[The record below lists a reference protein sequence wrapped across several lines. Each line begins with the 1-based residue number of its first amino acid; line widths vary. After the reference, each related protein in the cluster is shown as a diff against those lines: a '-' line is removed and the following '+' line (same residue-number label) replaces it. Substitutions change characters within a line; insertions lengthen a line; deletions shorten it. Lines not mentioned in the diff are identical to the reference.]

1 MRFAL
6 AAAAVAIALHAP
18 VSAKDYAPRDECGDI
33 AGAQEFRIALA
44 AAVTERSEERLLPLF
59 AGDAILDF
67 GGGSGRDLLRERLD
81 DPDYGLWEALES
93 LLQLGC
99 AKGPAEE
106 GSIVMP
112 WLWAQDLGEDDAF
125 SVLYVIGQDVP
136 VYRDATGPEIIDN
149 LSWDLVGWSAY
160 LEQAEEEQS
169 ATRAKVVLEGGAI
182 GYIARNKLRPLLDYR
197 LLAEPAKDGK
207 LLVTAFIAGD

>member
-6 AAAAVAIALHAP
+6 AAAAMAMALHAP

-44 AAVTERSEERLLPLF
+44 AAVTDRSEERLLPLF
-59 AGDAILDF
+59 AEDAILDF

-93 LLQLGC
+93 LLPLGC
-99 AKGPAEE
+99 AKGPAVE

-136 VYRDATGPEIIDN
+136 VYRDAAGPEII
-149 LSWDLVGWSAY
+149 SHVTWGLVGWSAY
-160 LEQAEEEQS
+160 LEQAEDEQG

-197 LLAEPAKDGK
+197 LLAEPVPGGH
-207 LLVTAFIAGD
+207 LQVTALVAGD